1 MRSSRICTSQQAAST
16 GPKGEGDTL
25 VHTDKKLRPAGNLHG
40 VEKEVAGAFRAQRTG
55 RRHKDTRRSR
65 THAAA
70 ADWKV
75 RSVCK
80 KGISKQY
87 KKIKHR
93 CAAEITQHPAILA
106 DTYTDCEGTNAKM
119 KIVTVNGRGIK
130 AKVQLMKKMME
141 AKPDILVWTE
151 HHLPAGGK
159 LPRWAAILL
168 QGYKWGYTSLDA
180 IRGQAGVLMAVHM
193 DLLAGTDLTIPSV
206 PVELHGY
213 IYQMSLCRPASAPLT
228 VTGAYMP
235 TGCGAKMTR
244 QSIYKYVKECM
255 ASSANHVHLVAGDM
269 NAALYPTDRETG
281 KKGSH
286 DAQYQTFMQETGLS
300 PFDAKVV
307 SNGWTTRPKTFFRET
322 QQSGE
327 NEISRIDDILTQ
339 SLWADRPGAMVYT
352 IETSDCNTDHKALC
366 AEVPYV
372 TMGQL
377 PLPVIEDKATQ
388 TKTVLVTPLTQEDKQ
403 ALATAMD
410 VRLSGEVY
418 ELWASL
424 TKIMENEVQP
434 YWAKLEA
441 KQITP
446 TDPKWEPTAALQT
459 KVDMLGDRL
468 TDILSKGNQIA
479 LQVCKTRQQGLP
491 SKVHHQNRTTARARA
506 KYLRLKHRLRQIR
519 YEETQVQESKDDRT
533 LAQLLREH
541 ASDNEQH
548 SQGGEIEDRLKGQSG
563 KALEAHI
570 KEKIKEIDQKDASY
584 VVQRHRERHQ
594 RLAQDNQKLGNKI
607 MTGQYK
613 PALRYALRVLKDG
626 NRILT
631 EPNDIIEKCHRSLTD
646 HHAGSLPQPAT
657 DTSNNKEDRAQ
668 ATCYPWE
675 QAAAPDPFSLE
686 TEAHDGPCQEGL
698 HHMIMDRAEFDR
710 CLSNISTGKQ
720 PGPDGIPNEI
730 LKAAPVLLKD
740 CMHMLTM
747 IMWATGCTPHK
758 WKESYTVLLYKNK
771 GNILELDYY
780 RRIGLENTMYKLWT
794 KVVQGVFASYADKHH
809 ILSQEQG
816 GFRAHRNTIQQLEIH
831 TMLLEDARLTG
842 QDIFLL
848 LVDLKEAFDT
858 IDHQKMYK
866 ILTDLGYPAD
876 AVHVVRGLYESAFTT
891 VVTPHG
897 TTAPIKVQ
905 RGTLQGDSLSPFLFI
920 LYLEPLVRWLSVGA
934 KGYHPG
940 ALKRKGQLITFS
952 NNSYADDL
960 TLYTGGHSDLAIQAQ
975 KVSQYATWGR
985 LIISQSKTI
994 ARGCRSLVQAATPE
1008 AL

>member
-1 MRSSRICTSQQAAST
+1 
-16 GPKGEGDTL
+16 
-25 VHTDKKLRPAGNLHG
+25 
-40 VEKEVAGAFRAQRTG
+40 
-55 RRHKDTRRSR
+55 
-65 THAAA
+65 
-70 ADWKV
+70 
-75 RSVCK
+75 
-80 KGISKQY
+80 
-87 KKIKHR
+87 
-93 CAAEITQHPAILA
+93 
-106 DTYTDCEGTNAKM
+106 
-119 KIVTVNGRGIK
+119 
-130 AKVQLMKKMME
+130 
-141 AKPDILVWTE
+141 
-151 HHLPAGGK
+151 
-159 LPRWAAILL
+159 
-168 QGYKWGYTSLDA
+168 
-180 IRGQAGVLMAVHM
+180 
-193 DLLAGTDLTIPSV
+193 
-206 PVELHGY
+206 
-213 IYQMSLCRPASAPLT
+213 
-228 VTGAYMP
+228 
-235 TGCGAKMTR
+235 
-244 QSIYKYVKECM
+244 
-255 ASSANHVHLVAGDM
+255 
-269 NAALYPTDRETG
+269 
-281 KKGSH
+281 
-286 DAQYQTFMQETGLS
+286 
-300 PFDAKVV
+300 
-307 SNGWTTRPKTFFRET
+307 
-322 QQSGE
+322 
-327 NEISRIDDILTQ
+327 
-339 SLWADRPGAMVYT
+339 
-352 IETSDCNTDHKALC
+352 
-366 AEVPYV
+366 
-372 TMGQL
+372 
-377 PLPVIEDKATQ
+377 
-388 TKTVLVTPLTQEDKQ
+388 
-403 ALATAMD
+403 
-410 VRLSGEVY
+410 
-418 ELWASL
+418 
-424 TKIMENEVQP
+424 
-434 YWAKLEA
+434 
-441 KQITP
+441 
-446 TDPKWEPTAALQT
+446 
-459 KVDMLGDRL
+459 MLGDRL

-519 YEETQVQESKDDRT
+519 YEEAQVQESKDDRT

-710 CLSNISTGKQ
+710 CLSNLSTGKQ

-771 GNILELDYY
+771 GNILELNYY

-876 AVHVVRGLYESAFTT
+876 AVHVTSKR
-891 VVTPHG
+891 
-897 TTAPIKVQ
+897 
-905 RGTLQGDSLSPFLFI
+905 
-920 LYLEPLVRWLSVGA
+920 PL
-934 KGYHPG
+934 
-940 ALKRKGQLITFS
+940 
-952 NNSYADDL
+952 
-960 TLYTGGHSDLAIQAQ
+960 
-975 KVSQYATWGR
+975 
-985 LIISQSKTI
+985 
-994 ARGCRSLVQAATPE
+994 
-1008 AL
+1008 